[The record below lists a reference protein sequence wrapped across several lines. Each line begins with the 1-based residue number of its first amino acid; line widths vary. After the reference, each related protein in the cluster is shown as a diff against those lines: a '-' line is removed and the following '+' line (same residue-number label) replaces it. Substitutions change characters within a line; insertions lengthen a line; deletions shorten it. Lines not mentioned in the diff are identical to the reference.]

1 MNTMADNRINLP
13 SGSGGIVRYF
23 DKSISKIEIAP
34 EIAVGVIIAL
44 AVLLIIIH
52 AWQAGVF

>member
-1 MNTMADNRINLP
+1 MADNRINLP

-23 DKSISKIEIAP
+23 DKSISKIEIPP
-34 EIAVGVIIAL
+34 EIVIGVLVAIAI
-44 AVLLIIIH
+44 LLILIH